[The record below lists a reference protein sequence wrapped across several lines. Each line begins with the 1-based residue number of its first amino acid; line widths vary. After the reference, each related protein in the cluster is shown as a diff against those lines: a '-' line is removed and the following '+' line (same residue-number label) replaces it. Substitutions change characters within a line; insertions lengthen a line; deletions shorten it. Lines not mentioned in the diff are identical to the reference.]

1 MSDLSADELLNRAL
15 LAILHGTA
23 DSQLEL
29 DIQPD
34 EVPWPQFREV
44 CDHFAACPDATI
56 SDAAGRD
63 GTCGNDTCAV
73 GTISMTV
80 RCPHQAAAPAQLDT
94 YGHLSL
100 LLEDMHQLGQEA
112 VWRDEYDKGDDEA

>member
-23 DSQLEL
+23 DSHLEL
-29 DIQPD
+29 DIQP
-34 EVPWPQFREV
+34 ELPWPQSREA
-44 CDHFAACPDATI
+44 CDHLEACPEAAI
-56 SDAAGRD
+56 SDVAGRD

-73 GTISMTV
+73 GTITMTV
-80 RCPHQAAAPAQLDT
+80 CCSHTAAAPAQLDT

-100 LLEDMHQLGQEA
+100 LLDDMHQLGQEA